1 MYIGAE
7 PATTRAQ
14 MFDKVKG
21 ERVREAG
28 NRSVGYGKPPVRNG
42 YSEACGK
49 PIPRWPG
56 IERRRALVSS

>member
-28 NRSVGYGKPPVRNG
+28 NRSVGYGKPPARNDDT
-42 YSEACGK
+42 EACGK
-49 PIPRWPG
+49 LIPRWPT
-56 IERRRALVSS
+56 IERQRALVGS

>member
-1 MYIGAE
+1 
-7 PATTRAQ
+7 

-42 YSEACGK
+42 HTEACGK